1 LQLSKAE
8 SFEDWLTSRVGAS
21 GAISLSW
28 KHQKSTPSLFMNSKF
43 ALTVLIKRILFILYH
58 KKMKTSEYD
67 VYQIWE
73 WRINVLLLLAML
85 NELVPS
91 SHGQCLVAAPN
102 GSPPVPRNVCQN
114 ATLNL
119 NQSYSYMSKFKLKS
133 KCSSNNKKK
142 PLWI

>member
-1 LQLSKAE
+1 
-8 SFEDWLTSRVGAS
+8 
-21 GAISLSW
+21 
-28 KHQKSTPSLFMNSKF
+28 
-43 ALTVLIKRILFILYH
+43 
-58 KKMKTSEYD
+58 MKTYKYD
-67 VYQIWE
+67 VYPIWE

-119 NQSYSYMSKFKLKS
+119 NQSCSYMSKFKLKS
-133 KCSSNNKKK
+133 KCSSNKKTHFEYKCK
-142 PLWI
+142 PTFIFFPRISSSELYHLNESGFLLVGPWKLHKCTDKWTHYYYYRIQMKVIE